1 MKKFKMPTAYS
12 ILFTIII
19 IMAILTW
26 IIPAGQYEYTPNG
39 EPIAGTY
46 SETQPNGQTVGDVLL
61 SPFQGFYD
69 AVDIA
74 IFILMVGGFLGVMMK
89 TGAISAGISGIIS
102 SLGGREKFLIP
113 ILMTVFALGGTT
125 FGMAEETIAF
135 YPLILPIF
143 IAAGYDTITAVSVIL
158 LGAGVGV
165 LGSTVNPFATG
176 IASGFAG
183 VSLGD
188 GLVLRLVIL
197 IATLLLAIIYVMSYA
212 AKVKREPKLSYVY
225 DMREDNIKHFS
236 LSDGENENGG
246 LSGKQKIALILF
258 ALVFLVMIYS
268 VIPFEDMGIT
278 FIPTLGWWFG
288 ELSALFLVGAIAI
301 GVIYR
306 LNEEE
311 IVTSFVKGCEELL
324 GVAFIIGISRGITVI
339 MNSGLIT
346 DTILYWGETALSGTH
361 SVVFTLLNY
370 LIFIPLSFLIPSTS
384 GLATLSMP
392 IMAPLADFSGVGR
405 SLVIT
410 AFQCAAGILNLFT
423 PTSAVVMGALAIGR
437 IPYEKWLK
445 FSLKFILIVLV
456 VCAALLAIA
465 SFI

>member
-12 ILFTIII
+12 ILFVIII
-19 IMAILTW
+19 IVAILTW
-26 IIPAGQYEYTPNG
+26 VIPAGQYQYTPDG
-39 EPIAGTY
+39 EPVAGTY
-46 SETQPNGQTVGDVLL
+46 SQTVPNGQTVKDVLL
-61 SPFQGFYD
+61 APFQGFYD
-69 AVDIA
+69 AIDIA
-74 IFILMVGGFLGVMMK
+74 LFILMVGGFLGVMMK

-102 SLGGREKFLIP
+102 SLGGKEKYMIP
-113 ILMTVFALGGTT
+113 ILMTVFAIGGTT

-135 YPLILPIF
+135 YPLVLPIF
-143 IAAGYDTITAVSVIL
+143 IAAGYDAVTAVAVIL

-188 GLVLRLVIL
+188 GLVLRLVL
-197 IATLLLAIIYVMSYA
+197 LVVSLLLAIAYVMKYA
-212 AKVKREPKLSYVY
+212 AKTKASPEASYVA
-225 DMREDNIKHFS
+225 DMYEDNIEHFS
-236 LSDGENENGG
+236 LVYGDNKSNGI
-246 LSGKQKIALILF
+246 SRRQKIALILF
-258 ALVFLVMIYS
+258 AVVFLVMIYS

-278 FIPTLGWWFG
+278 FLPTLGWWFG
-288 ELSALFLVGAIAI
+288 ELSALFFVGAIVI
-301 GVIYR
+301 GVVYG
-306 LNEEE
+306 LSEED
-311 IVTSFVKGCEELL
+311 IVSSFVRGCEELL

-346 DTILYWGETALSGTH
+346 DTILHWGETALSGTH
-361 SVVFTLLNY
+361 NVVFTILNY
-370 LIFIPLSFLIPSTS
+370 LIFIPLSFLIPSSS

-410 AFQCAAGILNLFT
+410 AFQCASGILNLFT

-437 IPYEKWLK
+437 VPYDKWLK
-445 FSLKFILIVLV
+445 FSLKFILQLFV
-456 VCAALLAIA
+456 VCAVVLAVA
-465 SFI
+465 SIV